1 MHTTLQDWS
10 GQAGDKIWHLPMKY
24 YIVLMERL
32 FQNSVF
38 HAFPDGLDIKSVH
51 FSVHFHNH
59 QTELWLFR
67 IVGTSLGNVPSDT
80 SRPDLPLPSC
90 VPV

>member
-51 FSVHFHNH
+51 FSFHFHNH

-67 IVGTSLGNVPSDT
+67 IVGTSLGNVPSGT